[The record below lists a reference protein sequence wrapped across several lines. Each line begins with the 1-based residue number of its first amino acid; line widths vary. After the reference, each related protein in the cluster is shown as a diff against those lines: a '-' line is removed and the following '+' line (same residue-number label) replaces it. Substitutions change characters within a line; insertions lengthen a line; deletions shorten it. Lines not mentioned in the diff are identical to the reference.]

1 MRLNKISQYN
11 IESCQLDAF
20 DLIIACC
27 GYEDRCVSLLKSQ
40 SMQISKIPNKAA
52 IVYNTPDSDN
62 TLRNKD
68 LLKDSGFRL
77 FHVNPTASLPSRLKI
92 IDDLFDSIK
101 AYDRKCKVLID
112 YSSMNREWYSAILL
126 YIEHTLFDQCSA
138 VDCWFYYSIPVY
150 DGYVDKKYSFSSI
163 RPLDGY
169 SSFLM
174 PDKPLSLLVGLGS
187 EERALTG
194 IKQYADVDSKYV
206 HYFYTNNEHIF
217 SQNKSYKSLFENIKD
232 NNKHE
237 YDLNRMIPLFNIMS
251 DLYKMLSHDFRVA
264 MISCGPKPFTLLSLV
279 FARLYNVDVWKL
291 ETNYYDHETQ
301 KIPSGKSV
309 VLGFEYSI

>member
-11 IESCQLDAF
+11 IESCQLTDI

-27 GYEDRCVSLLKSQ
+27 GYEERCVSLLKSQ
-40 SMQISKIPNKAA
+40 GVQVSNISNKVA
-52 IVYNTPDSDN
+52 IVYNTPDSEN
-62 TLRNKD
+62 TKHNKD
-68 LLKDSGFRL
+68 LLKGFGFNL
-77 FHVNPTASLPSRLKI
+77 TQVSPTESLPSRLSI
-92 IDDLFDSIK
+92 IDGLFESIK
-101 AYDRKCKVLID
+101 AYDRKCKVFID

-126 YIEHTLFDQCSA
+126 YIEHFLPSSCPA
-138 VDCWFYYSIPVY
+138 IDCLFYYSIPVY
-150 DGYVDKKYSFSSI
+150 DGYVDNKYSFSSI
-163 RPLDGY
+163 RPLSGY
-169 SSFLM
+169 SSFFM

-194 IKQYADVDSKYV
+194 IMQYADVDSRYV

-217 SQNKSYKSLFENIKD
+217 SQSNSYKSLFDNIKA

-237 YDLNRMIPLFNIMS
+237 YDLNRMIPLFNVMS
-251 DLYKMLSHDFRVA
+251 DLYKMLSQDFRVA

-291 ETNYYDHETQ
+291 DTNYYDHETP
-301 KIPSGKSV
+301 KAPSGRSV
-309 VLGFEYSI
+309 VLGFEYSR